1 MHYIS
6 LYEYTTTIYPFS
18 CCWIF
23 RLLPSFCYYNSC
35 WSERPNSCLLL
46 HMCRVC
52 LAYIPRSGIIGL
64 CGICISALT
73 RSCQIIFHSGW
84 TNFHSHQQCVW
95 VSSSISPHSANP
107 LYCQTLTFIYLMDIE
122 WHFCFNL
129 HFSDFKCYSTSFYVL
144 LSIGDLSV
152 HVFCL
157 LFYWIIFFSCFV
169 IVLYVFWILIPSWL
183 YAWQIFSSS
192 LWLI

>member
-1 MHYIS
+1 
-6 LYEYTTTIYPFS
+6 
-18 CCWIF
+18 
-23 RLLPSFCYYNSC
+23 
-35 WSERPNSCLLL
+35 
-46 HMCRVC
+46 MCRVC

-107 LYCQTLTFIYLMDIE
+107 LYCQTLTFIYLMGIE

-157 LFYWIIFFSCFV
+157 LFYWIIFPV
-169 IVLYVFWILIPSWL
+169 V
-183 YAWQIFSSS
+183 
-192 LWLI
+192 LWLFSMYSGYQVLAGYMRGKYFLPVCGLFKIFIFYILLPCNSFYFNVVIFINFFFYDFCFLSF